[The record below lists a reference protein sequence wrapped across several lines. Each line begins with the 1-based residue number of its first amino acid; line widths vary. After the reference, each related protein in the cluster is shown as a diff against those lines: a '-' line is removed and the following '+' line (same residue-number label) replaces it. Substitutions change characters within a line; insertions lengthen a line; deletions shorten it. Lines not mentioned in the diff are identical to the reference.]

1 MPPSKVLDIISIGNS
16 VRDVMF
22 YTNRMQSI
30 RNPRRDPLVQRLLCV
45 EYGAK
50 IRSEEVYFLFGGG
63 GSNTAVNFAGLG
75 LRTGIITAVGN
86 DLDGNAII
94 DHLHKKHVDTRL
106 ITRDKLQRTGFS
118 FLTVDQQSG
127 EHTVFVYYGAAQTL
141 RITPAILRQ
150 KTEWYYLSSINA
162 LTWKQSLRQLCI
174 TDRKIAW
181 NPGGLQLHSGYRG
194 LKPYLPSI
202 TVFILNADEAREL
215 ILTHGRSRTGSI
227 EHMAN
232 TIQSWGPHLV
242 MITDGRAGSW
252 VSDGHD
258 VFFYKPPQDHPK
270 DTAGAGD
277 SFGSSFV
284 AGYIRYEGDIN
295 KALRLATLNAT
306 YNVHVIGAQE
316 GLLKW
321 SQLPATLRRTR

>member
-1 MPPSKVLDIISIGNS
+1 MASSNTLDIIAIGNS

-22 YTNRMQSI
+22 YTNHMQSVK
-30 RNPRRDPLVQRLLCV
+30 NPRRDPLVQQLLCV

-75 LRTGIITAVGN
+75 LRTGVITAVGD
-86 DLDGNAII
+86 DLDGRAILQ
-94 DHLHKKHVDTRL
+94 HLRTKRVDTTLVTTDR
-106 ITRDKLQRTGFS
+106 RQRTGFS
-118 FLTVDQQSG
+118 FLAVDKRSG
-127 EHTVFVYYGAAQTL
+127 EHTVYVYYGAAQQLTV
-141 RITPAILRQ
+141 TPAALRR
-150 KTEWYYLSSINA
+150 KTEWYYLSSINT
-162 LTWKQSLRQLCI
+162 LTWKQSVRRLCS
-174 TDRKIAW
+174 TRRKIAW

-194 LKPYLPSI
+194 LKSYLPHI

-215 ILTHGRSRTGSI
+215 IISHGRARTGSM
-227 EHMAN
+227 EHMAQ
-232 TIQSWGPHLV
+232 TIHSWGPHMVL
-242 MITDGRAGSW
+242 ITNGRAGSW
-252 VSDGHD
+252 VYDGNDMYFH
-258 VFFYKPPQDHPK
+258 KPPQDHPK

-284 AGYIRYEGDIN
+284 AGYIRYNGDIA

-306 YNVHVIGAQE
+306 HNVHVIGAQE

-321 SQLPATLRRTR
+321 SQLPAALRRTR